1 MWEGGREWHNNGQG
15 KEEEEG
21 LTWPTGR
28 PPGPSPDVWVSRPT
42 LPSPKPRTRTP
53 SRTSPKPP
61 TAKCRVRKI
70 YHSWVTLNIEPQIFC
85 RSLPN
90 PYYLIFVIF
99 LNNRNMRPI
108 NFSLCNLLKK
118 LFCDKTVCKIL
129 HKVSNFTHTVC
140 QAVFFAFQ
148 LENLRLWWLWQNL
161 FDKYQVW
168 SNLLVGDRKSKV
180 EWCWKN

>member
-21 LTWPTGR
+21 LTWPTAR

-61 TAKCRVRKI
+61 TAKCRVRKNKI
-70 YHSWVTLNIEPQIFC
+70 YYSWVTLNIEPQIFC
-85 RSLPN
+85 RSLQN

-99 LNNRNMRPI
+99 LHIRNMRLA
-108 NFSLCNLLKK
+108 NFSLESAWDLLQK
-118 LFCDKTVCKIL
+118 LFCDKTVCK
-129 HKVSNFTHTVC
+129 NFTQSVKFYTHCV
-140 QAVFFAFQ
+140 
-148 LENLRLWWLWQNL
+148 
-161 FDKYQVW
+161 
-168 SNLLVGDRKSKV
+168 
-180 EWCWKN
+180 

>member
-21 LTWPTGR
+21 LTWPTAR

-61 TAKCRVRKI
+61 TAKCRVRKNKI
-70 YHSWVTLNIEPQIFC
+70 YDSWITLDIAPQIFC

-90 PYYLIFVIF
+90 TYYLIFVIF
-99 LNNRNMRPI
+99 FTHPQYEA
-108 NFSLCNLLKK
+108 SK
-118 LFCDKTVCKIL
+118 LFTWKCVRFATKVVLRQNCVQKFYPKCQIL
-129 HKVSNFTHTVC
+129 HTLCVKQLFLHSN
-140 QAVFFAFQ
+140 
-148 LENLRLWWLWQNL
+148 
-161 FDKYQVW
+161 
-168 SNLLVGDRKSKV
+168 
-180 EWCWKN
+180 